1 MDKNI
6 AKGIKLIKQ
15 VENEKAITFLLKA
28 LKNDPNN
35 PDIHRHLGIAFAN
48 LGDHTSAVTHFRKA
62 IHLEPA
68 HHQTWW
74 NLGNIYEIKKQY
86 HEASQA
92 YQEAANIAAKINP
105 EKAKR
110 YLEWV
115 QRVKSK

>member
-15 VENEKAITFLLKA
+15 VENEKAITFLSKA
-28 LKNDPNN
+28 LKDDPSNAE
-35 PDIHRHLGIAFAN
+35 IHRHLGIAFTN
-48 LGDHTSAVTHFRKA
+48 LGDHTSAISHFRKA

-74 NLGNIYEIKKQY
+74 NLGNIYEIEKQY
-86 HEASQA
+86 NEASKA
-92 YQEAANIAAKINP
+92 YQEAANIAANLNS
-105 EKAKR
+105 EKAKH

>member
-15 VENEKAITFLLKA
+15 VENEKAITFLSKA
-28 LKNDPNN
+28 LKDDPNN
-35 PDIHRHLGIAFAN
+35 PEIHRHLGIAFTN
-48 LGDHTSAVTHFRKA
+48 LGDHTRAVSHLRKA
-62 IHLEPA
+62 VNLDPA

-74 NLGNIYEIKKQY
+74 NLGNIYEIENQY
-86 HEASQA
+86 NEASQA
-92 YQEAANIAAKINP
+92 YQEAANIAAKKNP

-115 QRVKSK
+115 QRVKPK